1 MGKLSK
7 TVINDWIKNAE
18 RFEARGDGD
27 NLWLRYRSRDLY
39 PRWFLRYSIGG
50 QPRTLHLGSYR
61 DISLADARAQAK
73 KLRAEIALGH
83 DVGHLKKDRVRA
95 ASERV
100 LAERDGLTVGALA
113 DNFYERYI
121 EGRLKHP
128 EVVRSWINN
137 RIKPAIGSLA
147 LADVRPSH
155 VDRFIS
161 AIAKDA
167 PSTST
172 KILGCLT
179 QIFNFGMKLGRIQS
193 NPASMFD
200 ASDAGGKARSR
211 TRWLSVTELRSLLA
225 AMEKANGWTV
235 QNGLCVRLLLM
246 LAVRK
251 SELIQ
256 ARVEEFDLVDS
267 IWRIPAVRTK
277 SDREI
282 SIPLPT
288 QAVSAVA
295 ALIALGGGSE
305 WILPARK
312 MQSRM
317 VPYISADTINAALAK
332 CVRPLMASVDHFT
345 LHDLRRTAR
354 THLEALGTAPHV
366 AERCL
371 NHSIK
376 GLVGVYNRYDYID
389 ERREALQRWAD
400 FLGEVEAEAIGRD
413 TNDLMSSRLG

>member
-1 MGKLSK
+1 MFVGKLSK
-7 TVINDWIKNAE
+7 ALISDWIKNAE
-18 RFEARGDGD
+18 RFDARGDGD
-27 NLWLRYRSRDLY
+27 NLWLRYRSQDLH
-39 PRWFLRYSIGG
+39 PRWILRYSIGG
-50 QPRTLHLGSYR
+50 KPRVLHLGSYR
-61 DISLADARAQAK
+61 DISLAEARTQAK

-83 DVGHLKKDRVRA
+83 DVAHLKKERVRA

-121 EGRLKHP
+121 VGRLKHP
-128 EVVRSWINN
+128 EIVRSWINN
-137 RIKPAIGSLA
+137 RIKPAIGSLT

-155 VDRFIS
+155 VDHFIRD
-161 AIAKDA
+161 IAKNA

-179 QIFNFGMKLGRIQS
+179 QIFNFGMKLGRMQS

-200 ASDAGGKARSR
+200 SSDAGGKARSR
-211 TRWLSVTELRSLLA
+211 TRWLSVTELRSLLT
-225 AMEKANGWTV
+225 AMDKANGWTV
-235 QNGLCVRLLLM
+235 QNGLSVRLLLM

-256 ARVEEFDLVDS
+256 ARVEEFDLAAS
-267 IWRIPAVRTK
+267 LWRIPAIRTK
-277 SDREI
+277 SEREI
-282 SIPLPT
+282 SIPLPI
-288 QAVSAVA
+288 QAVA
-295 ALIALGGGSE
+295 AVSKLIELGEGSK
-305 WILPARK
+305 WLLPARK

-332 CVRPLMASVDHFT
+332 RVRPLMVSADHFT

-354 THLEALGTAPHV
+354 THLEALGVAPHV

-371 NHSIK
+371 NHAVK

-400 FLGEVEAEAIGRD
+400 FLDGIAVEAKGSAD
-413 TNDLMSSRLG
+413 

>member
-7 TVINDWIKNAE
+7 TLINDWMKNAE

-61 DISLADARAQAK
+61 DLSLAEARARAK

-83 DVGHLKKDRVRA
+83 DVAHLKKDRVKA
-95 ASERV
+95 VSERV

-113 DNFYERYI
+113 DNFYDRYI
-121 EGRLKHP
+121 AGRLKHP
-128 EVVRSWINN
+128 EIVRSWINN
-137 RIKPAIGSLA
+137 RIKPAIGALSLA
-147 LADVRPSH
+147 DIRPSH
-155 VDRFIS
+155 VDKFIRG
-161 AIAKDA
+161 IAKDA

-179 QIFNFGMKLGRIQS
+179 QIFNFGMKLGRMQS

-200 ASDAGGKARSR
+200 SSDAGGKARSR
-211 TRWLSVTELRSLLA
+211 TRWLSVSEIRSLLT
-225 AMEKANGWTV
+225 AMDKANGWTI
-235 QNGLCVRLLLM
+235 QNGLSVRLLLM

-256 ARVEEFDLVDS
+256 ACIDEFDLAES
-267 IWRIPAVRTK
+267 LWRIPAVRTK
-277 SDREI
+277 SERGI

-288 QAVSAVA
+288 QAVAAVKK
-295 ALIALGGGSE
+295 LIELAEGSE
-305 WILPARK
+305 WLLPARK

-354 THLEALGTAPHV
+354 THLEALGIAPHV

-400 FLGEVEAEAIGRD
+400 FLSRVETEALD
-413 TNDLMSSRLG
+413 NPQATKW